1 MHIIILIPVLILI
14 LYSYLFSY
22 SCVQLSAG
30 PVLTRS
36 AQLVVRKFNALLGMP
51 AAVYEESFG
60 LQLDFGDVGGAET
73 RVVTDANKAEYVAA
87 RYVLTVCT
95 VCQYVALSLCD
106 AMRSAPLSRCEVNT
120 RSVDPLREAF
130 LRAASLGCLLL

>member
-1 MHIIILIPVLILI
+1 MPCSAGLTHIIILIPVLILI

-87 RYVLTVCT
+87 RYVLT
-95 VCQYVALSLCD
+95 QYVQYASMSLC
-106 AMRSAPLSRCEVNT
+106 P
-120 RSVDPLREAF
+120 SVMPCALRH
-130 LRAASLGCLLL
+130 